1 MRRAVMRVNRASNES
16 SASHSIHLHHFIAVM
31 VDDLDRNLAD
41 LGFVERITLGRVER
55 RPRGFVNLGAERTS
69 EFFVWLVC
77 AGKIRVAHK
86 ETFPVVVRVNEP
98 ACNVVR

>member
-31 VDDLDRNLAD
+31 LDDLDCNLTG

-55 RPRGFVNLGAERTS
+55 RPRGFVNLIGVLSDCA
-69 EFFVWLVC
+69 LVQ
-77 AGKIRVAHK
+77 ITLRVL
-86 ETFPVVVRVNEP
+86 VNDRSLSSRVN
-98 ACNVVR
+98 AFILTVV